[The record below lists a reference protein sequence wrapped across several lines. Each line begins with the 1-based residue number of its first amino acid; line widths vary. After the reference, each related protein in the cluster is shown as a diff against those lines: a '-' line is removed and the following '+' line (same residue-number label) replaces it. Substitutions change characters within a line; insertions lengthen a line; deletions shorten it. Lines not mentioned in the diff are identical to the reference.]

1 METDIVDSFWTDW
14 GSLIFKWLLLVT
26 IPVIYYWLWSRSTFV
41 QLVNAIPGPPSIPF
55 LGNVLDLYVD
65 RDGACLIMSSQ
76 SRGAILKIL
85 PS

>member
-65 RDGACLIMSSQ
+65 RDGACLLIYRLNQ
-76 SRGAILKIL
+76 AALF
-85 PS
+85 